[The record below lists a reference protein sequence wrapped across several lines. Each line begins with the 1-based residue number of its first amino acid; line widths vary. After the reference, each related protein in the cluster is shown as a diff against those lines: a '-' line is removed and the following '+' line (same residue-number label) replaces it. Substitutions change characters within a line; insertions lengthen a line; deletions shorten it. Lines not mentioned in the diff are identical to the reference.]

1 MPLSLRERERE
12 RAIAKIKRHK
22 SPGIYQMSAEFIKA
36 GGRTIHSEVH
46 KFINSTWN
54 KEELPEEW
62 KELITVRM
70 YK

>member
-1 MPLSLRERERE
+1 
-12 RAIAKIKRHK
+12 
-22 SPGIYQMSAEFIKA
+22 MSAEFIKA
-36 GGRTIHSEVH
+36 GGRTIRSEVH

-54 KEELPEEW
+54 KGELPEEW